1 MEVSKIECF
10 NSKSLCFCYEIDLKI
25 TFECDAIKG
34 RWSQPVV
41 DFDIKDRMISFKTP
55 AFPYPI
61 TKPVIVNIILRQ
73 DNKILGVLK
82 YSYLPTG
89 QYE

>member
-1 MEVSKIECF
+1 V
-10 NSKSLCFCYEIDLKI
+10 IDLQVI
-25 TFECDAIKG
+25 FECNILKG

-41 DFDIKDRMISFKTP
+41 DFDIKDRMISFKIPT
-55 AFPYPI
+55 FPYYI
-61 TKPVIVNIILRQ
+61 TKPVNVNIVLRQ
-73 DNKILGVLK
+73 DNRILGILT